1 MAKSG
6 SDSDDS
12 DNSKQET
19 ENIHEDTLM
28 NDFDDTRF
36 YMKYITIKMT
46 LDSNAGAIEA
56 LREKYALLKT
66 TLLEADETII
76 FLPINPEK
84 TADPLRQDDEIPP
97 KMTGISTYFHS
108 TSRLP
113 KPDKAAYKP
122 IIWANARIAYDGDW
136 EDIVNATIYDL
147 EDANIQLM
155 VKRVQ
160 CFKTESPGYFL
171 FVNNQVDPNDF
182 AMQIQEDIGT
192 KWLWS
197 IYNKKPW
204 ENNYSK
210 QAVSNK
216 RQEML
221 AKAPHIECK
230 DSHTGELMTAL
241 RIWISRGNA
250 AKRFGAHFKL
260 VESITART
268 PPGQIDRT
276 LRMNS
281 HGKRFQASVDMIELQ
296 GLDNPNGKT
305 SIGKSTARNTSI
317 RSYVLN
323 HTTGAGQPLFLSV
336 TKKWNSSNWQA
347 TYILKYGDEAR
358 EFAQCPAAYLTH
370 GKNEKIKSD
379 IYKHFTP
386 CAVEE
391 ARASEWDDEAKRM
404 ITPLERKA
412 LSEERELANISWL
425 IDLGDLESPIAEDSA
440 VKFGGGDHFNFNE
453 EVSIKTTRF
462 EMDSPGKEGTST
474 PSPSTARTASTSKSP
489 VSILRPSCAK
499 SIASEITNDSR
510 IDDLENG
517 VANLTG
523 KLDQIL
529 NKIMSNDKQSPS
541 EQVSPSH
548 SSEGDGAD

>member
-1 MAKSG
+1 
-6 SDSDDS
+6 
-12 DNSKQET
+12 
-19 ENIHEDTLM
+19 
-28 NDFDDTRF
+28 
-36 YMKYITIKMT
+36 
-46 LDSNAGAIEA
+46 
-56 LREKYALLKT
+56 
-66 TLLEADETII
+66 
-76 FLPINPEK
+76 
-84 TADPLRQDDEIPP
+84 
-97 KMTGISTYFHS
+97 MTGISTYFHS

-113 KPDKAAYKP
+113 KPDKATYKP

-136 EDIVNATIYDL
+136 EDTVNATIYDL
-147 EDANIQLM
+147 EDANTQLM

-160 CFKTESPGYFL
+160 CFKTATPGYFL

-182 AMQIQEDIGT
+182 AMQIQEDIGD

-210 QAVSNK
+210 QAASNK

-221 AKAPHIECK
+221 AKSPHIECK
-230 DSHTGELMTAL
+230 DSDSDALMTAL
-241 RIWISRGNA
+241 RKWISRGHA
-250 AKRFGAHFKL
+250 SKKFGAHFKL
-260 VESITART
+260 IESITART

-305 SIGKSTARNTSI
+305 SIGNSTARNTSI
-317 RSYVLN
+317 RSYILN

-370 GKNEKIKSD
+370 GKNEKITAD

-386 CAVEE
+386 SAVEE
-391 ARASEWDDEAKRM
+391 ARASEWDDKTKRM
-404 ITPLERKA
+404 ITPLEREA

-425 IDLGDLESPIAEDSA
+425 IDMGDLESPIAEDTE
-440 VKFGGGDHFNFNE
+440 VKFGDGDHFNFNE

-462 EMDSPGKEGTST
+462 ELDSPGKDGTST
-474 PSPSTARTASTSKSP
+474 PSPSTTRTANTSRSP

-541 EQVSPSH
+541 EQVSPSP